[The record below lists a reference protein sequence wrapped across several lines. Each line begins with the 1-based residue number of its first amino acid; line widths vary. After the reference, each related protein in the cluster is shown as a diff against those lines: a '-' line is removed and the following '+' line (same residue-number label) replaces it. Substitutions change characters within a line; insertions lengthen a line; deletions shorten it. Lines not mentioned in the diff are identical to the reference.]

1 MDTWYEL
8 WNIESGNLVASYDS
22 LSIAME
28 NLKQTAAV
36 RPPSWFEGKELIA
49 EHVDE
54 SDPEVVAEG
63 QALYALARSGSP
75 QLQPKGLVR
84 RR

>member
-1 MDTWYEL
+1 MDKWYEL

-22 LSIAME
+22 LASAMQT
-28 NLKQTAAV
+28 LRDTAAI

-49 EHVDE
+49 EYADE

-63 QALYALARSGSP
+63 QALYSLARSISGSVAT
-75 QLQPKGLVR
+75 G
-84 RR
+84 